1 MKKIT
6 TLGKRILAKKVTDKP
21 ESKIIYADQKF
32 KYVTCEDFYCDQE
45 DFDSRSCDALQVN
58 IGTEII
64 VKPYTGQ
71 QVTVNDEDFT
81 IFNYDD
87 IVAIIEGD

>member
-21 ESKIIYADQKF
+21 ESKLIYSSDKF
-32 KYVTCEDFYCDQE
+32 KWVVENNVYRDDEGFLQE
-45 DFDSRSCDALQVN
+45 ISILP
-58 IGTEII
+58 GTEII

-71 QVTVNDEDFT
+71 QVTVNGEEFT
-81 IFNYDD
+81 IFNFDD
-87 IVAIIEGD
+87 IVAMIEGDDG